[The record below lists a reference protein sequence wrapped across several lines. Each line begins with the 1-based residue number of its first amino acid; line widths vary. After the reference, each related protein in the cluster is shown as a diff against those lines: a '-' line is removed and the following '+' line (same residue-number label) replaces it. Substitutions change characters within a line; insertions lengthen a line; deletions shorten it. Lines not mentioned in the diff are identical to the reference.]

1 MTHAAEILEAALQLS
16 DAEREQLVEALAVSL
31 YGKDLGEEW
40 EVEIQNRVSD
50 IDAGRV
56 VAVPGQDVFARLEQ
70 RFGGR

>member
-16 DAEREQLVEALAVSL
+16 DAEQEQLVEALAVSL

-50 IDAGRV
+50 LDAGRV
-56 VAVPGQDVFARLEQ
+56 AAVPGQDVFARLEQ

>member
-1 MTHAAEILEAALQLS
+1 MTRAAEILEAALQLS

-40 EVEIQNRVSD
+40 EVEIQDRVSD
-50 IDAGRV
+50 LDAGRV
-56 VAVPGQDVFARLEQ
+56 AAVPGQDVFKRLEQ